1 MLTLQT
7 DVVIRISNNFGDRVA
22 ITTAEDVFYRYLSKP
37 DEYEMRCDFVFH
49 KIEEQEWNDLM
60 TCLKNGHDSIWYIEI
75 EEFSKNE
82 DNETYGMANSLEA
95 TSYIK
100 VRREDGSISF
110 SFIKE

>member
-7 DVVIRISNNFGDRVA
+7 DVVIRISNNFGDRA
-22 ITTAEDVFYRYLSKP
+22 IITTAEDVFYRYLPKP
-37 DEYEMRCDFVFH
+37 NEYEMRCDFVFH

-60 TCLKNGHDSIWYIEI
+60 TCLKNGRDSIWYVEV
-75 EEFSKNE
+75 EEFLKDE
-82 DNETYGMANSLEA
+82 DNETYGMANSLKA

-100 VRREDGSISF
+100 VRHADGSISF